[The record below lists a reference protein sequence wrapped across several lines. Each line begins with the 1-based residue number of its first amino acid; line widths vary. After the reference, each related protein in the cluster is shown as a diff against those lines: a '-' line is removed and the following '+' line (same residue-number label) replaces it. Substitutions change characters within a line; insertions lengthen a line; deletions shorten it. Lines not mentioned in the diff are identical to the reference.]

1 MNLSSQRKLFENL
14 KKFLAFFQLNNCSS
28 SGQMTCGQF
37 LQKLQ
42 KKKTRRRHLNFPAK
56 VTSDA
61 AANYDQSHKLF
72 CSCKSEH
79 RGKIS

>member
-1 MNLSSQRKLFENL
+1 
-14 KKFLAFFQLNNCSS
+14 
-28 SGQMTCGQF
+28 MTCGQF

-42 KKKTRRRHLNFPAK
+42 KKKKTRRRHLNFPAK

-61 AANYDQSHKLF
+61 AANYDQSHKTFFALV
-72 CSCKSEH
+72 KNEH